1 MEQTY
6 KIIVK
11 EYPNSGKVIGGVG
24 RDSTSTELDYI
35 VITQDNHINDMIIPC
50 KYCVIIKGKE
60 VEVKYKYYYKINKH
74 LTENGNIKDL
84 RLSGR
89 VRSVQNDLK
98 EGDIVLV
105 SAIPLHKLE
114 IYFQDAKLNSGKK
127 ILKGVV
133 KHVSKNIV
141 GVETDTNIMAIRRDG
156 LKLIERNNKSM
167 SDTFN
172 VFNLV

>member
-60 VEVKYKYYYKINKH
+60 VEVQRII
-74 LTENGNIKDL
+74 E
-84 RLSGR
+84 
-89 VRSVQNDLK
+89 
-98 EGDIVLV
+98 
-105 SAIPLHKLE
+105 
-114 IYFQDAKLNSGKK
+114 KLN
-127 ILKGVV
+127 
-133 KHVSKNIV
+133 
-141 GVETDTNIMAIRRDG
+141 IR
-156 LKLIERNNKSM
+156 I
-167 SDTFN
+167 
-172 VFNLV
+172 